1 MLVTVLGSVLKAALL
16 CILQQVE
23 VNALRSIFHTNYI
36 GGEKSYM
43 FLALVSIIRNHC
55 PRQGT
60 LCENL
65 THAGKRPPGTAS

>member
-36 GGEKSYM
+36 GGGGK
-43 FLALVSIIRNHC
+43 LHVSC
-55 PRQGT
+55 T
-60 LCENL
+60 
-65 THAGKRPPGTAS
+65 GKYNKEPLPKARYSL